1 MNAEKSANTFTSE
14 PTESVASEDISS
26 ITSIST
32 VEQHV
37 KRENAGNAGQG
48 AEKERGFSANV
59 RTDDAVESEVRLS
72 FEETPETMLT
82 S

>member
-1 MNAEKSANTFTSE
+1 VNAEKPANTFTSE
-14 PTESVASEDISS
+14 PTEPVASEDIPST
-26 ITSIST
+26 TSIST

-37 KRENAGNAGQG
+37 KRKNAGNAGQD
-48 AEKERGFSANV
+48 AEKERGFSADV